1 MVLQR
6 RVSSRR
12 LNILLSVVLSRAV
25 YPCLCLCFCSEWLYE
40 INKFR
45 KYEIL
50 KKSHTL
56 EKFMRAL
63 APPYLKIMPI
73 LLLLFS
79 SLCII
84 NDWWNTKYNY
94 IMLATK
100 FIYSCHSVWFLFC
113 ALFLSLVCLFVSLLS
128 IYYLFHFIFKWTD
141 GRFNGFFDL
150 CAGITNFRLRLRM
163 HACNIRHFISAL
175 VSFLAYGGFSF

>member
-1 MVLQR
+1 MQR

-25 YPCLCLCFCSEWLYE
+25 YLCLCLCSEWQYE
-40 INKFR
+40 TNKYR

-113 ALFLSLVCLFVSLLS
+113 ALFFPSCVYLSLCFQFIIYFILFYFWMNRWQ
-128 IYYLFHFIFKWTD
+128 I
-141 GRFNGFFDL
+141 
-150 CAGITNFRLRLRM
+150 
-163 HACNIRHFISAL
+163 
-175 VSFLAYGGFSF
+175 